1 MGKIPWRR
9 VWQLTPVFLHGK
21 FHGQRSLAG
30 YCPWGCKELDT
41 TEHYLKKK
49 KLYNFLKHQTS
60 ISKKVCNFWT
70 SLTPI
75 YSLLLFVFSVI
86 IGRTYTLLCFRASK
100 GFNLAP
106 MCHMTQVLRVFH
118 LLYPKQLEFPRQT

>member
-9 VWQLTPVFLHGK
+9 VWQLTPVFLPGK

-30 YCPWGCKELDT
+30 YCPWGCEELDT

-49 KLYNFLKHQTS
+49 KKLYNFLKHQTVS
-60 ISKKVCNFWT
+60 QKKFALFWT

-100 GFNLAP
+100 GFNLAL

-118 LLYPKQLEFPRQT
+118 LLYPKQLEFPR